1 MAFILKLKK
10 GYYLY
15 QFGQFAW
22 THLILL
28 FVFVPSSFFVANI
41 FDGIIWF
48 LLPCSLVIINDI
60 GAYLAGR
67 GTHFAPLHAAPESH
81 SKPIGT
87 HCQNEHALPLQHE
100 SERSCMPG
108 IQSWLHALH
117 EDLAC
122 AREGRRDGGTEVVC
136 RGDSLSGPEG

>member
-1 MAFILKLKK
+1 MIPTPCYPGWYQPNFLLPAGWVAFILKLKK

-60 GAYLAGR
+60 GAYLAGE
-67 GTHFAPLHAAPESH
+67 GQWQAALEAAV
-81 SKPIGT
+81 
-87 HCQNEHALPLQHE
+87 E
-100 SERSCMPG
+100 
-108 IQSWLHALH
+108 
-117 EDLAC
+117 
-122 AREGRRDGGTEVVC
+122 
-136 RGDSLSGPEG
+136 

>member
-1 MAFILKLKK
+1 MSSHTALLAASAAWRLPKSIVQALPFVGSTEVQSRLRFCSLCAGFVAFVLKLKK

-15 QFGQFAW
+15 QFGQYAW

-60 GAYLAGR
+60 GAYLAGE
-67 GTHFAPLHAAPESH
+67 L
-81 SKPIGT
+81 
-87 HCQNEHALPLQHE
+87 
-100 SERSCMPG
+100 
-108 IQSWLHALH
+108 
-117 EDLAC
+117 LAC
-122 AREGRRDGGTEVVC
+122 TGC
-136 RGDSLSGPEG
+136 

>member
-1 MAFILKLKK
+1 MRVDSGPPAPALHRAPHAAAGAGFVAFVLKLRK

-15 QFGQFAW
+15 QFGQYAW

-60 GAYLAGR
+60 GAYLAGAPAAQQPGQLR
-67 GTHFAPLHAAPESH
+67 GRPMTASLPAVHKPAGLQAARASTHATSAESGCAAR
-81 SKPIGT
+81 
-87 HCQNEHALPLQHE
+87 HCQGRPLP
-100 SERSCMPG
+100 
-108 IQSWLHALH
+108 
-117 EDLAC
+117 
-122 AREGRRDGGTEVVC
+122 
-136 RGDSLSGPEG
+136 